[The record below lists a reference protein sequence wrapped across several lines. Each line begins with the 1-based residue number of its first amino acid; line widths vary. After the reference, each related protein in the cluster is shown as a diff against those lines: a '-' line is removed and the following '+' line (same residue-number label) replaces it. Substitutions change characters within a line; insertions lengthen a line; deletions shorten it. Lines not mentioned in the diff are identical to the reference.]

1 MAFLKRTFVVFLY
14 IAWTKVEL
22 TTQETVEVYLGDSA
36 QILCQYNVTDGNNQP
51 SDLFVQWFVRPDI
64 TGSWTLI
71 FYGDDKEQEVLDNTD
86 YSDRINVT
94 LDHQEAQLTIQN
106 VQLSDNRQFICH
118 VQEKVFGFAVVTT
131 DLNRSQTPPDAPV
144 IKDVMT
150 GISVTNEM
158 PSKVASCEVR
168 NSFPEPNI
176 TWYKNSMP
184 LMSSAGHANVSRD
197 PRGFFSVQ
205 STLEYKAVR
214 EDEDAYFSCEVSF
227 FVPGG
232 VRTLESNS
240 VNITVYYPSTKVEMW
255 RESPQGLVKEGDTVE
270 LRCHGDGN
278 PPPSFI
284 FHRKQ
289 VSFTVRGVISVRPC
303 LPPSLLSNTV
313 GLDIGPKYIDQDVD
327 LESSGHVLILSPVS
341 RNHSGIYQCR
351 PLDSDEYADVKGEIQ
366 LPVHFLC
373 CLLCSDL
380 DPAVVVPKDSEVM
393 LKGEDLTATCN
404 ALSSLKTHTVWY
416 KDGKQ
421 VGTGNT
427 LHLQDATYG
436 TTGQYHCEV
445 SAPSFPALHS
455 SGSVHIIVRGQWP
468 HTGKGLRKCFM
479 SLSKYMCVWVCL
491 GGPQLVGEDQEVQLE
506 EAIGRM
512 VNLSCEAEGSPLP
525 SISWNII
532 GTQVTKKAHDTALTC
547 FCVFVSPQNWKEVV
561 RKSNE
566 YVAQSVV
573 SVNVTSDIRAL
584 CNVSNDVGTEVKA
597 FNIKAIP
604 SVTTPAPFTPGFS
617 CSLCLCVHAAKGSGV
632 IIVVIIL
639 CLLLLA
645 ISSVLYFLYRKG
657 IIPPGRSGNLDI
669 TSERTPKDDVIEM
682 VTLQRVRK
690 LST

>member
-1 MAFLKRTFVVFLY
+1 MAFLKRTFVVFLLIY
-14 IAWTKVEL
+14 MAWTKVEL

-51 SDLFVQWFVRPDI
+51 SDLFVQWFVTSDI
-64 TGSWTLI
+64 RVSRKLI
-71 FYGDDKEQEVLDNTD
+71 FYGDDKKQKVVDNTD

-131 DLNRSQTPPDAPV
+131 DLRVFAPPDAPV

-289 VSFTVRGVISVRPC
+289 
-303 LPPSLLSNTV
+303 
-313 GLDIGPKYIDQDVD
+313 DQDVD

-366 LPVHFLC
+366 LPVHY
-373 CLLCSDL
+373 L

-455 SGSVHIIVRGQWP
+455 SGSVHIIVRG
-468 HTGKGLRKCFM
+468 
-479 SLSKYMCVWVCL
+479 
-491 GGPQLVGEDQEVQLE
+491 GPQLVGEDQEVQLE

-532 GTQVTKKAHDTALTC
+532 GTQ
-547 FCVFVSPQNWKEVV
+547 NWKEVV

-584 CNVSNDVGTEVKA
+584 CNVCNDVGTEVKA

-604 SVTTPAPFTPGFS
+604 SVTTPAPFTP
-617 CSLCLCVHAAKGSGV
+617 AKGSGV

>member
-1 MAFLKRTFVVFLY
+1 MAFLHRTFLPLFLHFCLFNCS
-14 IAWTKVEL
+14 AWTKGEL

-51 SDLFVQWFVRPDI
+51 SYFLVQWFVRPDI

-106 VQLSDNRQFICH
+106 VQLSDNRLFICR
-118 VQEKVFGFAVVTT
+118 VIEKIVGFAQGTT
-131 DLNRSQTPPDAPV
+131 HLRVFAPPDAPV
-144 IKDVMT
+144 IKGVMT

-289 VSFTVRGVISVRPC
+289 
-303 LPPSLLSNTV
+303 
-313 GLDIGPKYIDQDVD
+313 DQDVD

-366 LPVHFLC
+366 LPVHY
-373 CLLCSDL
+373 L

-455 SGSVHIIVRGQWP
+455 SGSVHIIVRG
-468 HTGKGLRKCFM
+468 
-479 SLSKYMCVWVCL
+479 
-491 GGPQLVGEDQEVQLE
+491 GPQLVGEDQEVQLE

-532 GTQVTKKAHDTALTC
+532 GT
-547 FCVFVSPQNWKEVV
+547 QNWKEVV

-604 SVTTPAPFTPGFS
+604 SVTTPAPFTP
-617 CSLCLCVHAAKGSGV
+617 AKGSGV

-669 TSERTPKDDVIEM
+669 ISEETAINDIVIEM
-682 VTLQRVRK
+682 KNIEDNEESVDLMLINRDRNGPDDQLAIVVDE
-690 LST
+690 

>member
-1 MAFLKRTFVVFLY
+1 M
-14 IAWTKVEL
+14 AWTKVEL

-51 SDLFVQWFVRPDI
+51 SDLFVQWFVTSDI
-64 TGSWTLI
+64 RVSRKLI
-71 FYGDDKEQEVLDNTD
+71 FYGDDKKQKVVDNTD

-131 DLNRSQTPPDAPV
+131 DLRVFAPPDAPV

-240 VNITVYYPSTKVEMW
+240 INITVYYPSTKVEMW
-255 RESPQGLVKEGDTVE
+255 RELPQGLVKEGDTVE
-270 LRCHGDGN
+270 LRCRGDGN

-289 VSFTVRGVISVRPC
+289 
-303 LPPSLLSNTV
+303 
-313 GLDIGPKYIDQDVD
+313 DQDVD

-366 LPVHFLC
+366 LPVHY
-373 CLLCSDL
+373 L

-455 SGSVHIIVRGQWP
+455 SGSVHIIVRG
-468 HTGKGLRKCFM
+468 
-479 SLSKYMCVWVCL
+479 
-491 GGPQLVGEDQEVQLE
+491 GPQLVGEDQEVQLE

-532 GTQVTKKAHDTALTC
+532 GTQ
-547 FCVFVSPQNWKEVV
+547 NWKEVV

-584 CNVSNDVGTEVKA
+584 CNVCNDVGTEVKA

-604 SVTTPAPFTPGFS
+604 SVTTPAPFTP
-617 CSLCLCVHAAKGSGV
+617 AKGSGV

-682 VTLQRVRK
+682 VTLQRVSLANYWLVHK
-690 LST
+690 HFLFSLMLIHSNSSSSSSVDQSF

>member
-1 MAFLKRTFVVFLY
+1 MAFLHRTFLPLFLHFCLFNCS
-14 IAWTKVEL
+14 AWTKGEL

-64 TGSWTLI
+64 TGSLEPI
-71 FYGDDKEQEVLDNTD
+71 FYGDDKGQEVLDNTD

-94 LDHQEAQLTIQN
+94 LDYQETQLTIQN

-131 DLNRSQTPPDAPV
+131 DLRVFAPPDAPV
-144 IKDVMT
+144 IKGVMT

-289 VSFTVRGVISVRPC
+289 
-303 LPPSLLSNTV
+303 
-313 GLDIGPKYIDQDVD
+313 DQDVD

-366 LPVHFLC
+366 LPVHY
-373 CLLCSDL
+373 L

-393 LKGEDLTATCN
+393 LKGEDLT
-404 ALSSLKTHTVWY
+404 
-416 KDGKQ
+416 DGKQ

-455 SGSVHIIVRGQWP
+455 SGSVHIIVRG
-468 HTGKGLRKCFM
+468 
-479 SLSKYMCVWVCL
+479 
-491 GGPQLVGEDQEVQLE
+491 GPQLVGEDQEVQLE

-532 GTQVTKKAHDTALTC
+532 GT
-547 FCVFVSPQNWKEVV
+547 QNWKEVV

-604 SVTTPAPFTPGFS
+604 SVTTPAPFTP
-617 CSLCLCVHAAKGSGV
+617 AKGSGV

-669 TSERTPKDDVIEM
+669 ISEETAINDIVIEM
-682 VTLQRVRK
+682 KNIEDNEESVDLMLINRDRNGPDDQLAIVVDE
-690 LST
+690 

>member
-1 MAFLKRTFVVFLY
+1 MAFLKRTFVVFLLIY
-14 IAWTKVEL
+14 MAWTKGEL

-64 TGSWTLI
+64 TGSLEPI
-71 FYGDDKEQEVLDNTD
+71 FYGDDKGQEVLDNTD

-94 LDHQEAQLTIQN
+94 LDYQETQLTIQN

-131 DLNRSQTPPDAPV
+131 DLRVFAPPDAPV
-144 IKDVMT
+144 IKGVMT

-289 VSFTVRGVISVRPC
+289 
-303 LPPSLLSNTV
+303 
-313 GLDIGPKYIDQDVD
+313 DQDVD

-366 LPVHFLC
+366 LPVHY
-373 CLLCSDL
+373 L

-455 SGSVHIIVRGQWP
+455 SGSVHIIVRG
-468 HTGKGLRKCFM
+468 
-479 SLSKYMCVWVCL
+479 
-491 GGPQLVGEDQEVQLE
+491 GPQLVGEDQEVQLE

-532 GTQVTKKAHDTALTC
+532 GT
-547 FCVFVSPQNWKEVV
+547 QNWKEVV

-604 SVTTPAPFTPGFS
+604 SVTTPAPFTP
-617 CSLCLCVHAAKGSGV
+617 AKGSGV

-682 VTLQRVRK
+682 VTLQRVSLANYWLVHKHFLFSLMLIHSNSSSSSSQEEQEVVALDR
-690 LST
+690 L

>member
-131 DLNRSQTPPDAPV
+131 DLRVFAPPDAPV

-289 VSFTVRGVISVRPC
+289 
-303 LPPSLLSNTV
+303 
-313 GLDIGPKYIDQDVD
+313 DQDVD

-366 LPVHFLC
+366 LPVHY
-373 CLLCSDL
+373 L

-455 SGSVHIIVRGQWP
+455 SGSVHIIVR
-468 HTGKGLRKCFM
+468 
-479 SLSKYMCVWVCL
+479 

-604 SVTTPAPFTPGFS
+604 SVTTPAPFTP
-617 CSLCLCVHAAKGSGV
+617 V
-632 IIVVIIL
+632 
-639 CLLLLA
+639 
-645 ISSVLYFLYRKG
+645 
-657 IIPPGRSGNLDI
+657 
-669 TSERTPKDDVIEM
+669 
-682 VTLQRVRK
+682 
-690 LST
+690 

>member
-1 MAFLKRTFVVFLY
+1 MAFLKRTFVVFLLIY
-14 IAWTKVEL
+14 MAWTKVEL

-51 SDLFVQWFVRPDI
+51 SDLFVQWFVTSDI
-64 TGSWTLI
+64 RVSRKLI
-71 FYGDDKEQEVLDNTD
+71 FYGDDKKQKVVDNTD

-131 DLNRSQTPPDAPV
+131 DLRVFAPPDAPV

-289 VSFTVRGVISVRPC
+289 
-303 LPPSLLSNTV
+303 
-313 GLDIGPKYIDQDVD
+313 DQDVD

-366 LPVHFLC
+366 LPVHY
-373 CLLCSDL
+373 L

-455 SGSVHIIVRGQWP
+455 SGSVHIIVR
-468 HTGKGLRKCFM
+468 
-479 SLSKYMCVWVCL
+479 

-604 SVTTPAPFTPGFS
+604 SVTTPAPFTPGKSFALTALLSDAFS
-617 CSLCLCVHAAKGSGV
+617 PFPFYVPE
-632 IIVVIIL
+632 
-639 CLLLLA
+639 
-645 ISSVLYFLYRKG
+645 F
-657 IIPPGRSGNLDI
+657 
-669 TSERTPKDDVIEM
+669 
-682 VTLQRVRK
+682 
-690 LST
+690 

>member
-1 MAFLKRTFVVFLY
+1 MAFLKRTFVVFLLIY
-14 IAWTKVEL
+14 MAWTKVEL

-51 SDLFVQWFVRPDI
+51 SDLFVQWFVTSDI
-64 TGSWTLI
+64 RVSRKLI
-71 FYGDDKEQEVLDNTD
+71 FYGDDKKQKVVDNTD

-131 DLNRSQTPPDAPV
+131 DLRVFAPPDAPV

-289 VSFTVRGVISVRPC
+289 
-303 LPPSLLSNTV
+303 
-313 GLDIGPKYIDQDVD
+313 DQDVD

-351 PLDSDEYADVKGEIQ
+351 PVDSDEYADVKGEIQ
-366 LPVHFLC
+366 LPVHY
-373 CLLCSDL
+373 L

-455 SGSVHIIVRGQWP
+455 SGSVHIIVR
-468 HTGKGLRKCFM
+468 
-479 SLSKYMCVWVCL
+479 

-604 SVTTPAPFTPGFS
+604 SVTTPAPFTPGKSFALTALLSDAFS
-617 CSLCLCVHAAKGSGV
+617 PFPFYVPE
-632 IIVVIIL
+632 
-639 CLLLLA
+639 
-645 ISSVLYFLYRKG
+645 F
-657 IIPPGRSGNLDI
+657 
-669 TSERTPKDDVIEM
+669 
-682 VTLQRVRK
+682 
-690 LST
+690 

>member
-14 IAWTKVEL
+14 IAWTKGEL

-64 TGSWTLI
+64 RGSLEPI
-71 FYGDDKEQEVLDNTD
+71 FYGDDKGQKVLDNTD

-94 LDHQEAQLTIQN
+94 LDYQETQLTIQN

-131 DLNRSQTPPDAPV
+131 DLRVFAPPDAPV

-240 VNITVYYPSTKVEMW
+240 VNITVYLCVCVCLDPSTKVEMW

-455 SGSVHIIVRGQWP
+455 SGSVHIIVRG
-468 HTGKGLRKCFM
+468 
-479 SLSKYMCVWVCL
+479 
-491 GGPQLVGEDQEVQLE
+491 GPQLVGEDQEVQLE

>member
-1 MAFLKRTFVVFLY
+1 MAFLHRTFLPLFLHFCLFNCS
-14 IAWTKVEL
+14 AWTKGEL

-64 TGSWTLI
+64 TGSLEPI
-71 FYGDDKEQEVLDNTD
+71 FYGDDKGQEVLDNTD

-94 LDHQEAQLTIQN
+94 LDYQETQLTIQN

-131 DLNRSQTPPDAPV
+131 DLRVFAPPDAPV
-144 IKDVMT
+144 IKGVMT

-289 VSFTVRGVISVRPC
+289 
-303 LPPSLLSNTV
+303 
-313 GLDIGPKYIDQDVD
+313 DQDVD

-366 LPVHFLC
+366 LPVHY
-373 CLLCSDL
+373 L

-455 SGSVHIIVRGQWP
+455 SGSVHIIVRG
-468 HTGKGLRKCFM
+468 
-479 SLSKYMCVWVCL
+479 
-491 GGPQLVGEDQEVQLE
+491 GPQLVGEDQEVQLE

-532 GTQVTKKAHDTALTC
+532 GTQ
-547 FCVFVSPQNWKEVV
+547 NWKEVV

-584 CNVSNDVGTEVKA
+584 CNVCNDVGTEVKA

-604 SVTTPAPFTPGFS
+604 SVTTPAPFTP
-617 CSLCLCVHAAKGSGV
+617 AKGSGV

-669 TSERTPKDDVIEM
+669 ISEETAINDIVIEM
-682 VTLQRVRK
+682 KNIEDNEESVDLMLINRDRNGPDDQLAIVVDE
-690 LST
+690 

>member
-14 IAWTKVEL
+14 IAWTKGEL

-64 TGSWTLI
+64 RGSLEPI
-71 FYGDDKEQEVLDNTD
+71 FYGDDKGQKVLDNTD

-94 LDHQEAQLTIQN
+94 LDYQETQLTIQN

-131 DLNRSQTPPDAPV
+131 DLRVFAPPDAPV

-289 VSFTVRGVISVRPC
+289 
-303 LPPSLLSNTV
+303 
-313 GLDIGPKYIDQDVD
+313 DQDVD

-366 LPVHFLC
+366 LPVHY
-373 CLLCSDL
+373 L

-455 SGSVHIIVRGQWP
+455 SGSVHIIVRG
-468 HTGKGLRKCFM
+468 
-479 SLSKYMCVWVCL
+479 
-491 GGPQLVGEDQEVQLE
+491 GPQLVGEDQEVQLE

-532 GTQVTKKAHDTALTC
+532 GT
-547 FCVFVSPQNWKEVV
+547 QNWKEVV

-604 SVTTPAPFTPGFS
+604 SVTTPAPFTP
-617 CSLCLCVHAAKGSGV
+617 AKGSGV

-682 VTLQRVRK
+682 VTLQRVSLANYWLVHKHFLFSLMLIHSNSSSSSSQEEQEVVALDR
-690 LST
+690 L

>member
-14 IAWTKVEL
+14 MGELNKVLFSTWTKVEL

-131 DLNRSQTPPDAPV
+131 DLRVFAPPDAPV
-144 IKDVMT
+144 IKGVMT

-289 VSFTVRGVISVRPC
+289 
-303 LPPSLLSNTV
+303 
-313 GLDIGPKYIDQDVD
+313 DQDVD

-366 LPVHFLC
+366 LPVHY
-373 CLLCSDL
+373 L

-455 SGSVHIIVRGQWP
+455 SGSVHIIVRG
-468 HTGKGLRKCFM
+468 
-479 SLSKYMCVWVCL
+479 
-491 GGPQLVGEDQEVQLE
+491 GPQLVGEDQEVQLE

-532 GTQVTKKAHDTALTC
+532 GT
-547 FCVFVSPQNWKEVV
+547 QNWKEVV

-604 SVTTPAPFTPGFS
+604 SVTTPAPFTP
-617 CSLCLCVHAAKGSGV
+617 AKGSGV

>member
-14 IAWTKVEL
+14 IAWTKGEL

-51 SDLFVQWFVRPDI
+51 SDFLVQWFVRPDI
-64 TGSWTLI
+64 RGSLEPI
-71 FYGDDKEQEVLDNTD
+71 FYGDDKGQKVLDNTD

-94 LDHQEAQLTIQN
+94 LDYQETQLTIQN

-131 DLNRSQTPPDAPV
+131 DLRVFAPPDAPV

-289 VSFTVRGVISVRPC
+289 
-303 LPPSLLSNTV
+303 
-313 GLDIGPKYIDQDVD
+313 DQDVD

-366 LPVHFLC
+366 LPVHY
-373 CLLCSDL
+373 L

-455 SGSVHIIVRGQWP
+455 SGSVHIIVRG
-468 HTGKGLRKCFM
+468 
-479 SLSKYMCVWVCL
+479 
-491 GGPQLVGEDQEVQLE
+491 GPQLVGEDQEVQLE

-532 GTQVTKKAHDTALTC
+532 GT
-547 FCVFVSPQNWKEVV
+547 QNWKEVV

-604 SVTTPAPFTPGFS
+604 SVTTPAPFTP
-617 CSLCLCVHAAKGSGV
+617 AKGSGV

-682 VTLQRVRK
+682 VTLQRVSLANYWLVHK
-690 LST
+690 HFLFSLMLIHSNSSSSSSVDQSF

>member
-1 MAFLKRTFVVFLY
+1 MNMRQYNKTSIPSSRPPSVSSSPPQQLALSTNPVILPGSSPELP
-14 IAWTKVEL
+14 IEGTWTKGEL

-64 TGSWTLI
+64 TGSLEPI

-94 LDHQEAQLTIQN
+94 LDYQETQLTIQN

-131 DLNRSQTPPDAPV
+131 DLRVFAPPDAPV
-144 IKDVMT
+144 IKGVMT

-289 VSFTVRGVISVRPC
+289 
-303 LPPSLLSNTV
+303 
-313 GLDIGPKYIDQDVD
+313 DQDVD

-366 LPVHFLC
+366 LPVHY
-373 CLLCSDL
+373 L

-455 SGSVHIIVRGQWP
+455 SGSVHIIVR
-468 HTGKGLRKCFM
+468 
-479 SLSKYMCVWVCL
+479 

-604 SVTTPAPFTPGFS
+604 SVTTPAPFTPGKSFALTALLSDAFS
-617 CSLCLCVHAAKGSGV
+617 PFPFYVPE
-632 IIVVIIL
+632 
-639 CLLLLA
+639 
-645 ISSVLYFLYRKG
+645 F
-657 IIPPGRSGNLDI
+657 
-669 TSERTPKDDVIEM
+669 
-682 VTLQRVRK
+682 
-690 LST
+690 

>member
-1 MAFLKRTFVVFLY
+1 MAFLHRTFLPLFLHFCLFNCS
-14 IAWTKVEL
+14 AWTKGEL

-64 TGSWTLI
+64 TGSLEPI

-94 LDHQEAQLTIQN
+94 LDYQETQLTIQN

-131 DLNRSQTPPDAPV
+131 DLRVFAPPDAPV
-144 IKDVMT
+144 IKGVMT

-289 VSFTVRGVISVRPC
+289 
-303 LPPSLLSNTV
+303 
-313 GLDIGPKYIDQDVD
+313 DQDVD

-366 LPVHFLC
+366 LPVHY
-373 CLLCSDL
+373 L

-436 TTGQYHCEV
+436 TRGQYHCEV

-455 SGSVHIIVRGQWP
+455 SGSVHIIVR
-468 HTGKGLRKCFM
+468 
-479 SLSKYMCVWVCL
+479 

-532 GTQVTKKAHDTALTC
+532 GT
-547 FCVFVSPQNWKEVV
+547 QNWKEVV

-604 SVTTPAPFTPGFS
+604 SVTTPAPFTP
-617 CSLCLCVHAAKGSGV
+617 AKGSGV

-669 TSERTPKDDVIEM
+669 ISEETAINDIVIEM
-682 VTLQRVRK
+682 KNIEDNEESVDLMLINRDRNGPDDQLAIVVDE
-690 LST
+690 

>member
-1 MAFLKRTFVVFLY
+1 MAFLKRTFVVFLLIY
-14 IAWTKVEL
+14 MAWTKGEL

-64 TGSWTLI
+64 TGSLEPI
-71 FYGDDKEQEVLDNTD
+71 FYGDDKGQEVLDNTD

-94 LDHQEAQLTIQN
+94 LDYQETQLTIQN

-131 DLNRSQTPPDAPV
+131 DLRVFAPPDAPV
-144 IKDVMT
+144 IKGVMT

-289 VSFTVRGVISVRPC
+289 VSFT
-303 LPPSLLSNTV
+303 
-313 GLDIGPKYIDQDVD
+313 DQDVD

-366 LPVHFLC
+366 LPVHY
-373 CLLCSDL
+373 L

-455 SGSVHIIVRGQWP
+455 SGSVHIIVRG
-468 HTGKGLRKCFM
+468 
-479 SLSKYMCVWVCL
+479 
-491 GGPQLVGEDQEVQLE
+491 GPQLVGEDQEVQLE

-532 GTQVTKKAHDTALTC
+532 GT
-547 FCVFVSPQNWKEVV
+547 QNWKEVV

-604 SVTTPAPFTPGFS
+604 SVTTPAPFTP
-617 CSLCLCVHAAKGSGV
+617 AKGSGV

-682 VTLQRVRK
+682 VTLQRVSLANYWLVHKHFLFSLMLIHSNSSSSSSQEEQEVVALDR
-690 LST
+690 L

>member
-1 MAFLKRTFVVFLY
+1 MAFLHRTFLPLFLHFCLFNCS
-14 IAWTKVEL
+14 AWTKGEL

-64 TGSWTLI
+64 TGSLEPI

-94 LDHQEAQLTIQN
+94 LDHQETQLTIQN

-131 DLNRSQTPPDAPV
+131 DLRVFAPPDAPV
-144 IKDVMT
+144 IKGVMT

-270 LRCHGDGN
+270 LRCRGDGN

-289 VSFTVRGVISVRPC
+289 
-303 LPPSLLSNTV
+303 
-313 GLDIGPKYIDQDVD
+313 DQDVD

-366 LPVHFLC
+366 LPVHY
-373 CLLCSDL
+373 L

-455 SGSVHIIVRGQWP
+455 SGSVHIIVRG
-468 HTGKGLRKCFM
+468 
-479 SLSKYMCVWVCL
+479 
-491 GGPQLVGEDQEVQLE
+491 GPQLVGEDQEVQLE

-532 GTQVTKKAHDTALTC
+532 GTQ
-547 FCVFVSPQNWKEVV
+547 NWKEVV

-584 CNVSNDVGTEVKA
+584 CNVCNDVGTEVKA

-604 SVTTPAPFTPGFS
+604 SVTTPAPFTP
-617 CSLCLCVHAAKGSGV
+617 AKGSGV

-669 TSERTPKDDVIEM
+669 ISEETAINDIVIEM
-682 VTLQRVRK
+682 KNIEDNEESVDLMLINRDRNGPDDQLAIVVDE
-690 LST
+690 

>member
-1 MAFLKRTFVVFLY
+1 MAFLKRTFVVFLLIY
-14 IAWTKVEL
+14 MAWTKVEL

-51 SDLFVQWFVRPDI
+51 SDLFVQWFVTSDI
-64 TGSWTLI
+64 RVSRKLI
-71 FYGDDKEQEVLDNTD
+71 FYGDDKKQKVVDNTD

-131 DLNRSQTPPDAPV
+131 DLRVFAPPDAPV

-240 VNITVYYPSTKVEMW
+240 INITVYYPSTKVEMW
-255 RESPQGLVKEGDTVE
+255 RELPQGLVKEGDTVE
-270 LRCHGDGN
+270 LRCRGDGN

-289 VSFTVRGVISVRPC
+289 
-303 LPPSLLSNTV
+303 
-313 GLDIGPKYIDQDVD
+313 DQDVD

-366 LPVHFLC
+366 LPVHY
-373 CLLCSDL
+373 L

-455 SGSVHIIVRGQWP
+455 SGSVHIIVRG
-468 HTGKGLRKCFM
+468 
-479 SLSKYMCVWVCL
+479 
-491 GGPQLVGEDQEVQLE
+491 GPQLVGEDQEVQLE

-532 GTQVTKKAHDTALTC
+532 GTQ
-547 FCVFVSPQNWKEVV
+547 NWKEVV

-584 CNVSNDVGTEVKA
+584 CNVCNDVGTEVKA

-604 SVTTPAPFTPGFS
+604 SVTTPAPFTP
-617 CSLCLCVHAAKGSGV
+617 AKGSGV

-682 VTLQRVRK
+682 VTLQRLLASFQSLRVCGFERANASA
-690 LST
+690 LGSFLAVDVYRAT

>member
-14 IAWTKVEL
+14 MAWTKVEL

-131 DLNRSQTPPDAPV
+131 DLRVFAPPDAPV

-289 VSFTVRGVISVRPC
+289 
-303 LPPSLLSNTV
+303 
-313 GLDIGPKYIDQDVD
+313 DQDVD

-366 LPVHFLC
+366 LPVHY
-373 CLLCSDL
+373 L

-455 SGSVHIIVRGQWP
+455 SGSVHIIVRG
-468 HTGKGLRKCFM
+468 
-479 SLSKYMCVWVCL
+479 
-491 GGPQLVGEDQEVQLE
+491 GPQLVGEDQEVQLE

-532 GTQVTKKAHDTALTC
+532 GT
-547 FCVFVSPQNWKEVV
+547 QNWKEVV

-604 SVTTPAPFTPGFS
+604 SVTTPAPFTP
-617 CSLCLCVHAAKGSGV
+617 AKGSGV

-682 VTLQRVRK
+682 VTLQRVSLANYWLVHKHFLFSLMLIHSNSSSSSSQEEQEVVALDR
-690 LST
+690 L